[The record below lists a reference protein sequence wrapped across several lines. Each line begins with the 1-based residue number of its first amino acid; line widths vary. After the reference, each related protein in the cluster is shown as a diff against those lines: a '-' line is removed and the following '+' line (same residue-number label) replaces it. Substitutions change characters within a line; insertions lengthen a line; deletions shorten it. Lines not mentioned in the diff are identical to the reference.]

1 MSLSPSTLSA
11 IQQAGEG
18 LHSARRAV
26 SDAVQAT
33 AERMVATVAD
43 QPFSPESDRAYAQLR
58 RVARMAHELQAMEDQ
73 LRVLYTAAA
82 EMMEPEMPV
91 LVALP
96 GHVARSRP
104 RSVKT
109 DQTAEDAVVK
119 TVASG
124 ASGASKREKL
134 GRGEKGDR
142 RNLEMPKPRG
152 SNDDKVLSYLKTVLD
167 RRSWK
172 SLTHAVI
179 AQGSGIPLGSVGLA
193 LRRLDAAGRLRE
205 GSKGAY
211 RLA

>member
-73 LRVLYTAAA
+73 LRVLYTSAA
-82 EMMEPEMPV
+82 EMMEPETPV

-96 GHVARSRP
+96 GHGARSRS
-104 RSVKT
+104 RAVET
-109 DQTAEDAVVK
+109 NLGAEDAVLK
-119 TVASG
+119 TAASRE
-124 ASGASKREKL
+124 SKRQEGKAEK
-134 GRGEKGDR
+134 
-142 RNLEMPKPRG
+142 PKSPS
-152 SNDDKVLSYLKTVLD
+152 SNDEKVLSYLKAVLD

-172 SLTHAVI
+172 SLT
-179 AQGSGIPLGSVGLA
+179 
-193 LRRLDAAGRLRE
+193 
-205 GSKGAY
+205 
-211 RLA
+211 

>member
-18 LHSARRAV
+18 LHSARQAV
-26 SDAVQAT
+26 SDAVQAA
-33 AERMVATVAD
+33 AERMVAIVAD
-43 QPFSPESDRAYAQLR
+43 QPFSPESDRVYAQLR
-58 RVARMAHELQAMEDQ
+58 RFARMAHELQAMEDQ
-73 LRVLYTAAA
+73 LRVLYTSAA

-96 GHVARSRP
+96 GHAARSRP

-109 DQTAEDAVVK
+109 DQVTEDAVVK
-119 TVASG
+119 TVS
-124 ASGASKREKL
+124 SSASKREKHKKAEKA
-134 GRGEKGDR
+134 EKGKP
-142 RNLEMPKPRG
+142 EIPKSLG
-152 SNDDKVLSYLKTVLD
+152 SNDDKVGSYLKTVLD

-193 LRRLDAAGRLRE
+193 LRRLAAAGRLRE